1 MKNIL
6 KITASLLILLSGQAM
21 AGGAS
26 SDTTTGTASFTTDN
40 RTYLGS
46 YFTAGKAIAVDIDG
60 LTYKGGYASNAEDSA
75 GPSSGAMTAPWGRA
89 FLFASSAKTLQ
100 CKLDAG
106 FPNASGQCLDAEG
119 RRYEMKAGAV
129 QAIKPAQ

>member
-6 KITASLLILLSGQAM
+6 KITASFLILLSGHAM

-26 SDTTTGTASFTTDN
+26 MDAPSGTASFTTEN

-46 YFTAGKAIAVDIDG
+46 YFTASKAIAVDIDG

-75 GPSSGAMTAPWGRA
+75 GPTSGAMTAPWGRA
-89 FLFASSAKTLQ
+89 FLFASSSKTLQ

-106 FPNASGQCLDAEG
+106 FPNASGQCLDADG
-119 RRYEMKAGAV
+119 RRYQMKAGAF
-129 QAIKPAQ
+129 QSIKPAY